1 MSKDKDDF
9 DETYAAVDELCLKSD
24 AQKLVTE
31 VKEVAAKVYAAL
43 GDGRVE
49 DIYHQAMAVE
59 FRRRNISYQTKVQ
72 MEIFYEGERVG
83 EAEPDFIV
91 DNRLV
96 VELKKVDSMKES
108 HSAQTKAYMRTL
120 GIWNGLVVTFPP
132 SGEPQFKRLVNNA
145 VSPVA
150 KDVPVRHLQR
160 VKPHYEK
167 YAVPISQKMKK
178 AVEEVAS
185 MWAEFKE
192 VEAEY
197 DDMLCLAREF
207 GFSENEI
214 EASESLNWRGVKPR
228 GRRG

>member
-43 GDGRVE
+43 GDGRLE

-83 EAEPDFIV
+83 DAEPDFIV

-96 VELKKVDSMKES
+96 VELKKVDSMRES

-120 GIWNGLVVTFPP
+120 GIWNGLVVTFPT
-132 SGEPQFKRLVNNA
+132 F
-145 VSPVA
+145 
-150 KDVPVRHLQR
+150 
-160 VKPHYEK
+160 
-167 YAVPISQKMKK
+167 
-178 AVEEVAS
+178 
-185 MWAEFKE
+185 
-192 VEAEY
+192 
-197 DDMLCLAREF
+197 
-207 GFSENEI
+207 
-214 EASESLNWRGVKPR
+214 RGATVQAPR
-228 GRRG
+228 Q